1 MKKQEKCF
9 ASLKISITFAPV
21 KRNTNAK
28 TAQLVEHN
36 LAEENKVSNLGK
48 EMQNLRA
55 N

>member
-28 TAQLVEHN
+28 TAQMVEHN
-36 LAEENKVSNLGK
+36 LAEKK
-48 EMQNLRA
+48 
-55 N
+55 